1 MLTGGLTGW
10 GLQKFANRRIR
21 RLNKDKTVNASSPIQ
36 ISRRDKI
43 INYLL
48 TGLSFSLELSILIP
62 IQKFGVSLLTK
73 AILRISCWT
82 AVRTSFQLYFKSRM
96 KKLRSKHFKRLLENT
111 NNTNTF
117 VISDEK
123 GNLIYTPSG
132 GGITGY

>member
-73 AILRISCWT
+73 AILRISC
-82 AVRTSFQLYFKSRM
+82 
-96 KKLRSKHFKRLLENT
+96 
-111 NNTNTF
+111 
-117 VISDEK
+117 
-123 GNLIYTPSG
+123 
-132 GGITGY
+132 